1 MGLGGVYIYIYKT
14 HSWWICEVS
23 HKTKSENTVKAK
35 SNVFVT
41 SQETA
46 SIYAVWGGHE
56 AGQLYLG
63 IARVTLVLTRLKSL
77 LEFKPVWI
85 SQLRKAEE
93 DPRSAKN

>member
-1 MGLGGVYIYIYKT
+1 MYIYIYKT

-23 HKTKSENTVKAK
+23 HKTKSVNTVKAK

-56 AGQLYLG
+56 AG
-63 IARVTLVLTRLKSL
+63 
-77 LEFKPVWI
+77 
-85 SQLRKAEE
+85 
-93 DPRSAKN
+93 